1 MVVIAGFCRRWKIR
15 ELAVFGSVLRS
26 DFDAESDIDLLATFE
41 DDAAWS
47 LLDHVA
53 MEQELRALLHR
64 NVDLVTRRGV
74 EQSRNWLLRREVL
87 GTATVIY
94 L

>member
-1 MVVIAGFCRRWKIR
+1 M
-15 ELAVFGSVLRS
+15 LRP

-47 LLDHVA
+47 LLDHVT
-53 MEQELRALLHR
+53 MEQELRTLLHR
-64 NVDLVTRRGV
+64 DVDLVTRRGV

-87 GTATVIY
+87 STATVIY
-94 L
+94 TKSEASPRQA